1 MITQMVFSGALTA
14 LMALV
19 VYYDARYYL
28 IPNWLNLSV
37 IVLYVAFFLMHMPTP
52 WWGGFAAMGI
62 MFTLGMGLFALGIM
76 GGGDVK
82 LLTALMLWMGW
93 SKVSLAFILYFS
105 LAGGVLAI
113 FIIMLRRMIFPLIF
127 RGKMTAELPR
137 IFVRNQPI
145 PYGIAIAFAFL
156 FLLHTGQVIG

>member
-1 MITQMVFSGALTA
+1 MIMLWTLTV
-14 LMALV
+14 LMILV
-19 VYYDARYYL
+19 IYYDARYYI

-37 IVLYVAFFLMHMPTP
+37 IALYVAFFLMHMPNP

-62 MFTLGMGLFALGIM
+62 MFALGMGMFALGIM

-113 FIIMLRRMIFPLIF
+113 FIIMLRRLICPLIF

-137 IFVRNQPI
+137 IFIRNQPI
-145 PYGIAIAFAFL
+145 PYGIAIAGAFL
-156 FLLHTGQVIG
+156 LLLHTGQVSEF

>member
-1 MITQMVFSGALTA
+1 MIMLWILTA

-19 VYYDARYYL
+19 IYYDARYYI

-37 IVLYVAFFLMHMPTP
+37 IALYGAFFLLHMPNP

-62 MFTLGMGLFALGIM
+62 MFTLGMGMFALGIM

-93 SKVSLAFILYFS
+93 NKVSLAFILYFS
-105 LAGGVLAI
+105 LAGGVLAV
-113 FIIMLRRMIFPLIF
+113 FIIMLRRMILPLIF
-127 RGKMTAELPR
+127 HGKMTAELPR

-145 PYGIAIAFAFL
+145 PYGIAIAGAFL
-156 FLLHTGQVIG
+156 LLLHTGQVSGVRF